1 MPRWEA
7 MEGCGTLTL
16 RGSARGPAPSRATLT
31 PRDAAPPPR
40 AARYPFKGARAAV
53 PPPSLAGVTVLCSV
67 SAAVRLAAVASPPGS
82 QCFGLA
88 RSPQAEGLLTFWILF
103 SAILPPLLGTG
114 APGPGLPEAAR
125 CRLGR
130 RAALQAG
137 NGRLCA
143 CAPRGTVGRRSACG
157 RYRRGQAERAS
168 PGETAMSAVAF
179 PLLYVALPPYLRV
192 GEGLGRPAERGA
204 GWFNTGHAQVVPF

>member
-1 MPRWEA
+1 MRRWEA
-7 MEGCGTLTL
+7 GKACGTLTL
-16 RGSARGPAPSRATLT
+16 RGPARGPAPSRATLT

-40 AARYPFKGARAAV
+40 AARYPFKAARAAV

-67 SAAVRLAAVASPPGS
+67 SAAVHLAAVAPPPGS
-82 QCFGLA
+82 RRFGLA

-137 NGRLCA
+137 NGCLRA

-157 RYRRGQAERAS
+157 RYRRGRAERAW
-168 PGETAMSAVAF
+168 PADAAMSVVAF
-179 PLLYVALPPYLRV
+179 PLLYVAPPPYLRV
-192 GEGLGRPAERGA
+192 GEGLGRPA
-204 GWFNTGHAQVVPF
+204 GWFNTGRARVVPF